1 VRRSV
6 YFYRFQNAPVFF
18 SYVENVNCYFFVV
31 ISGRILHGFCL
42 CHSRRKKKK
51 EYTSLL
57 FLFVICRMTNSNKN
71 NCHERRRKKKKKKM
85 ATIRLFLD
93 FLVLS
98 KYECI
103 WYWHTHTK
111 DILPSIACRARSDTS
126 GAKPTLL
133 HSNVNVIFA

>member
-6 YFYRFQNAPVFF
+6 YFYRFQCTCFF
-18 SYVENVNCYFFVV
+18 LLCRKCQLLFF
-31 ISGRILHGFCL
+31 
-42 CHSRRKKKK
+42 RRYQWTHFTWLLSMSFSTKKK

-133 HSNVNVIFA
+133 HSNVNAIFA